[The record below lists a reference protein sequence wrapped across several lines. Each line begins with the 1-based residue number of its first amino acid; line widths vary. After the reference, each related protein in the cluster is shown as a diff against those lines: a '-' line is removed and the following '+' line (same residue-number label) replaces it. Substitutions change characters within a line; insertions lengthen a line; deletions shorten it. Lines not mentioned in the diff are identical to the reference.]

1 MMEKT
6 ESVWLEVG
14 DRRVLVDVGSKQHE
28 YWLAKVVPGGDG
40 GDVVEPVAAVDEKE
54 QVAEVVEKPKRGRKP
69 KVVAAD

>member
-1 MMEKT
+1 MKKT

-28 YWLAKVVPGGDG
+28 YWLTKVVPGGAG
-40 GDVVEPVAAVDEKE
+40 GDVVEPTGPVVEVV